1 MPRVLAV
8 MLGSCKAVCAVTG
21 LQCKLPEH
29 PERTDHCNERG
40 PKHGRFT
47 RVAAPGQ
54 TQFPERARLDEWATR
69 APGIGFADK
78 LNEAHIEHGAAD
90 LARRRK
96 VSAHLGDLTTA
107 GNGETSQQIRKADE
121 RD

>member
-1 MPRVLAV
+1 MSWLS
-8 MLGSCKAVCAVTG
+8 SCKAVCADTG
-21 LQCKLPEH
+21 LVCKLPAH
-29 PERTDHCNERG
+29 ASVVHAHERG
-40 PKHGRFT
+40 KFT
-47 RVAAPGQ
+47 RVLQPGQ
-54 TQFPERARLDEWATR
+54 RVPDRERLDEWATR

-107 GNGETSQQIRKADE
+107 GNGETSQQFRKAGE